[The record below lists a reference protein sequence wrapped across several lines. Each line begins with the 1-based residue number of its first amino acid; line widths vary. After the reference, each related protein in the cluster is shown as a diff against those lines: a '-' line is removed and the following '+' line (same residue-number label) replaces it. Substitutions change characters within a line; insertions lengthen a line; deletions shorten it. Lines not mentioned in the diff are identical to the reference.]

1 MSPKSAWENLLPKP
15 AGYSTVG
22 TVCIANLQDQKNND
36 QRFITGNPLCA
47 KHENTFDAT
56 TENISYK
63 LLLLKRY
70 FKSDHDQKCF
80 FA

>member
-15 AGYSTVG
+15 AGCSTVG

-36 QRFITGNPLCA
+36 QRFITGNPLFA

-56 TENISYK
+56 TENILY
-63 LLLLKRY
+63 
-70 FKSDHDQKCF
+70 
-80 FA
+80 

>member
-1 MSPKSAWENLLPKP
+1 MSPKSAWENLLPKKH

-47 KHENTFDAT
+47 KHDNIFDAT
-56 TENISYK
+56 TENILYK
-63 LLLLKRY
+63 LLFNEVWKR
-70 FKSDHDQKCF
+70 
-80 FA
+80 A

>member
-1 MSPKSAWENLLPKP
+1 MP

-70 FKSDHDQKCF
+70 FKSDYNQKYF